1 MAKARGR
8 TAAATK
14 ADVQLDASAEHE
26 ALTPVMRRV
35 ANEYWEIV
43 RDHAAE
49 QGLPIVR
56 AWLWPYIDMED
67 NRLVHLVVHFDVPH
81 EQVRAFCSGTD
92 PEHRRWEAQLDA
104 EAREASRRLWLAVE
118 GLHRAEASAHGA

>member
-1 MAKARGR
+1 M
-8 TAAATK
+8 AATK
-14 ADVQLDASAEHE
+14 ADVQLDASAKHE

-49 QGLPIVR
+49 QGLPIVK
-56 AWLWPYIDMED
+56 AWLSPYIDMED
-67 NRLVHLVVHFDVPH
+67 IPIVHIVVHFDIPD
-81 EQVRAFCSGTD
+81 EQALAFGSETD

-104 EAREASRRLWLAVE
+104 EAREASRRLWLTLV
-118 GLHRAEASAHGA
+118 GLRETEASVHGA

>member
-14 ADVQLDASAEHE
+14 TDVQLDASAEHE

-43 RDHAAE
+43 RTHAAE
-49 QGLPIVR
+49 QGLPIVK
-56 AWLWPYIDMED
+56 AWLSPYIDMED
-67 NRLVHLVVHFDVPH
+67 IPIVHLAVHFDIPD
-81 EQVRAFCSGTD
+81 EQARAFRRETD
-92 PEHRRWEAQLDA
+92 PEHRRWESQLDA
-104 EAREASRRLWLAVE
+104 EAREASRRLWLMVA
-118 GLHRAEASAHGA
+118 GLHEAEASVHGA

>member
-14 ADVQLDASAEHE
+14 TDVQLDASAEHE

-35 ANEYWEIV
+35 ANEYWELV

-49 QGLPIVR
+49 QGLPIVK
-56 AWLWPYIDMED
+56 AWLSPYIDMED
-67 NRLVHLVVHFDVPH
+67 NLLVHLVVHFDIPD
-81 EQVRAFCSGTD
+81 EQARAFRRGTD
-92 PEHRRWEAQLDA
+92 PDHRRWEAQLDA
-104 EAREASRRLWLAVE
+104 EAREASRRLWLMVA
-118 GLHRAEASAHGA
+118 GLRRTEASAHGA

>member
-56 AWLWPYIDMED
+56 AWLSPYIDMED
-67 NRLVHLVVHFDVPH
+67 NRLVHLVVHFDVTR
-81 EQVRAFCSGTD
+81 EQALAFGCETD
-92 PEHRRWEAQLDA
+92 PDHHRWEAQLDA
-104 EAREASRRLWLAVE
+104 EAREASRRLWLMVA
-118 GLHRAEASAHGA
+118 GLRRTEASVHGA